1 MIVQSYRVKFSSDL
15 NLERI
20 THCTQVCGK
29 TSDKIVYV
37 ASILFFPSCYWAVKF
52 VALFA
57 VLALPPAS
65 SLQHSSSDGLMN
77 ITRKVGTDLHFL
89 CPASIYT
96 HSVAWPRAWTITD
109 LTEQFGAIGLILRSV
124 RGTGCQS
131 TSSDLSGIATESPW
145 CKYEQISGQQ
155 TLVMNYFQHPISGK
169 IVSPF
174 EEKEKK
180 KNFFLSLSERLHR
193 TTWGKGGE
201 EQISNR
207 KFFFVLLGEKLPPT
221 NQNKMEPW
229 SPTCRLEEIRRRK
242 GRCLV
247 PCQAFS
253 TAPVA
258 LWCGT

>member
-1 MIVQSYRVKFSSDL
+1 
-15 NLERI
+15 
-20 THCTQVCGK
+20 
-29 TSDKIVYV
+29 
-37 ASILFFPSCYWAVKF
+37 
-52 VALFA
+52 
-57 VLALPPAS
+57 
-65 SLQHSSSDGLMN
+65 MN

-180 KNFFLSLSERLHR
+180 KKLFSLSLWTPPQNNMGERRGRANIQQEIFLHPSWR
-193 TTWGKGGE
+193 KTSPHKSKQDGALEPHLPTWGNQEKKGKMPGPMPSI
-201 EQISNR
+201 QHCACSA
-207 KFFFVLLGEKLPPT
+207 VMWHLKLWGTWSKRYKCNKNSHENEPLNSMLSWSAMASGNPP
-221 NQNKMEPW
+221 
-229 SPTCRLEEIRRRK
+229 
-242 GRCLV
+242 G
-247 PCQAFS
+247 
-253 TAPVA
+253 
-258 LWCGT
+258 